1 MEFAPQYFLIIFVGS
16 FLILLG
22 VVAPGARQQWI
33 ALRRIVR
40 QFLARRR
47 PRKPSLA
54 KLSDLERA
62 AEPLRGTLLTQ
73 TD

>member
-22 VVAPGARQQWI
+22 VVAHGAHQQWI
-33 ALRRIVR
+33 AMRQVVR
-40 QFLARRR
+40 QFMARRS

-54 KLSDLERA
+54 RLSDLERA
-62 AEPLRGTLLTQ
+62 AESLRGTLLARV
-73 TD
+73 D

>member
-1 MEFAPQYFLIIFVGS
+1 MEFAPQYFLIIFAGS

-22 VVAPGARQQWI
+22 VVAQGARQQWI
-33 ALRRIVR
+33 ALRLVCR

-62 AEPLRGTLLTQ
+62 AESLCGTLLTRAE
-73 TD
+73 

>member
-22 VVAPGARQQWI
+22 VVAQGAHHQWI
-33 ALRRIVR
+33 ALRQVFR

-47 PRKPSLA
+47 PRRPSLA

-62 AEPLRGTLLTQ
+62 AEPLCGTLLTRA
-73 TD
+73 D